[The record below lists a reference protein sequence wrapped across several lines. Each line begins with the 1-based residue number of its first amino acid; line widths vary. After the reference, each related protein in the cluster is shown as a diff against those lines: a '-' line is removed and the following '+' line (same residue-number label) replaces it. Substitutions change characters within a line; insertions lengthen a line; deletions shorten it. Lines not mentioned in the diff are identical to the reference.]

1 MLCQNEHFE
10 NYLVVFAFFTISSVA
25 FSLDIETPTVVFVPA
40 NSIHVGSKVA
50 IYCHIGAYPKPSF
63 RWFKNGKEIPY
74 LDSPMILLNPSKFS
88 DAGTYQCNATNV
100 VGSRIS
106 KVERLDIWGMF
117 FC

>member
-1 MLCQNEHFE
+1 MIF
-10 NYLVVFAFFTISSVA
+10 FAISSVA
-25 FSLDIETPTVVFVPA
+25 FSLDTETPTVVFVPA

-63 RWFKNGKEIPY
+63 RWYKKGKEIPY

-106 KVERLDIWGMF
+106 KVERLDIWGMLIF
-117 FC
+117 VKN